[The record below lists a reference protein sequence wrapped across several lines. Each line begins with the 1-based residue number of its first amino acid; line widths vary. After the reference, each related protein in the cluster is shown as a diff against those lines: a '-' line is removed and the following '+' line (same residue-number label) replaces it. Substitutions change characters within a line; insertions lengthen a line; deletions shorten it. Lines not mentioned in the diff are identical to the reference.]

1 MLFLIC
7 AISAGS
13 LALVNSVTFE
23 RIIANE
29 EYKESVLRGKALAG
43 PEKGEE
49 VKFDPEPIQINGTS
63 YYVGRLDGKVIGTA
77 FTTTTNKGYGG
88 PIEIV
93 IGMNDDK
100 ITGVRIKSSSET
112 PGLGANAT
120 QVKYGESEPWFLAQF
135 KDLEPKQVR
144 LKKDDPDGA
153 IDAITAATI
162 TSRAV
167 TEAVHDQAQAYEDVW
182 PQVKEQMGYASAK

>member
-13 LALVNSVTFE
+13 LALVNSATFE
-23 RIIANE
+23 RIVANE
-29 EYKESVLRGKALAG
+29 EYKERVLRGRALAG
-43 PEKGEE
+43 PEKGEQ
-49 VKFDPEPIQINGTS
+49 VKFDSEPIQINGTR
-63 YYVGRLDGKVIGTA
+63 YYVGRLDGEVVGTA
-77 FTTTTNKGYGG
+77 FTTTTHKGYGG

-93 IGMNDDK
+93 IGMNGDR

-112 PGLGANAT
+112 PGLGANAS

-135 KDLEPKQVR
+135 KNLEPNQVR
-144 LKKDDPDGA
+144 LKKDDPDGS

-167 TEAVHDQAQAYEDVW
+167 TEAVHDQVQAYEDVW